1 MAPPGPPPAV
11 APQGLPGAP
20 QAPPPGPPPAGA
32 PQGPAAGLPQQ
43 PPAGGPGA
51 EDPHGIAAAVGRLG
65 YIDRRSAKV
74 PVAILSAV
82 LHDGDVVELLAHGRF
97 RGHSAVGALVG
108 SAVVLVSDRQ
118 WKADVV
124 RIELAPG
131 LQVQGWQ
138 DDRAATLTFV
148 GPGQPVALEG
158 INDRALAVEIAQR
171 ARDRIAGLGT
181 PPGAVDDEPPTG
193 GP

>member
-1 MAPPGPPPAV
+1 MAPPGPPPAGV
-11 APQGLPGAP
+11 PQGPPPGAP
-20 QAPPPGPPPAGA
+20 HAPPAGVA
-32 PQGPAAGLPQQ
+32 QGPAAR
-43 PPAGGPGA
+43 GPGA
-51 EDPHGIAAAVGRLG
+51 EDPHGIAAAIGRLG

-82 LHDGDVVELLAHGRF
+82 LRDGDVVELLAHGRF
-97 RGHSAVGALVG
+97 HGHSAVGALVG

-124 RIELAPG
+124 RIELVPG

-138 DDRAATLTFV
+138 DDRAAALTFV
-148 GPGQPVALEG
+148 GPGEPVALEG
-158 INDRALAVEIAQR
+158 IGDRALAVEIAQR
-171 ARDRIAGLGT
+171 VRDRVAGLGS
-181 PPGAVDDEPPTG
+181 PPDAADDEPPPS